1 MAQINIDTVREIVN
15 GLFVSKIK
23 TCYGDEGVAVL
34 RSVLETVHGV
44 FRSIEPEIIKGTIL
58 VFKNVSAIDEQG
70 SGDWKQLTDLAY
82 CVQES
87 PTAAET
93 YLNLRVFSNGT
104 VRYSKSKLDAVKLSE
119 AAVVYLYKDKTEG
132 FIIEGKFEAIPNP
145 YCPNASVF
153 SIPTYSALKEALE
166 DYKRRMIK
174 TSKCPTFAGT
184 WYQGITGPRLFFTRK
199 PESKIRQSLSYFLD
213 AVLRG
218 AEVAPEQNMDETH
231 PVDIKV
237 TWMCSNRLALIEIKW
252 LGKSVDED
260 GAIKTEYSESRANNG
275 AKQLVGYI
283 EANYRNTP
291 IHNRRGYL
299 VVVDARRRGLQVGA
313 TYISRQDGLCYQDSD
328 ITFTPTYHTIRADFE
343 EPIRMFAEPVCSTE

>member
-1 MAQINIDTVREIVN
+1 MTQINMDTVREIVN
-15 GLFVSKIK
+15 GLFVSRIK
-23 TCYGDEGVAVL
+23 NCYGDEGIAVL
-34 RSVLETVHGV
+34 KSVLEAVHGV

-58 VFKNVSAIDEQG
+58 VFKNVSAIDEPG

-87 PTAAET
+87 PTVAET
-93 YLNLRVFSNGT
+93 YLNLHILTNGT
-104 VRYSKSKLDAVKLSE
+104 VRYSKSKLDAAKLSE
-119 AAVVYLYKDKTEG
+119 SAVVYQYIDKTEG
-132 FIIEGKFEAIPNP
+132 FIIKGKFEAIPNP

-153 SIPTYSALKEALE
+153 SIPTYSALKDALE

-174 TSKCPTFAGT
+174 TSKCPTFACT
-184 WYQGITGPRLFFTRK
+184 WHTGVGGPRLFFTRK

-218 AEVAPEQNMDETH
+218 AEVAPEQNVDETH

-260 GAIKTEYSESRANNG
+260 GVITTEYSEYRANDG
-275 AKQLVGYI
+275 AKQLVEYI

-299 VVVDARRRGLQVGA
+299 VIVDARRKGLQKGA
-313 TYISRQDGLCYQDSD
+313 TSISRQDGLWYQDSD
-328 ITFTPTYHTIRADFE
+328 ITFAPAYHTIRMDFE